1 MVFGDSWQ
9 GVVGGG
15 GDVHCFLEGGSPS
28 SSDIAN
34 EFLIQIYRVALNFI
48 YLSLFGAI
56 FIKVS

>member
-1 MVFGDSWQ
+1 MAGC
-9 GVVGGG
+9 GGGGGGG

>member
-1 MVFGDSWQ
+1 MAGC
-9 GVVGGG
+9 GGG
-15 GDVHCFLEGGSPS
+15 EMSAASLRGGSPS